1 MNKLS
6 SLYDDKG
13 ILEIQTTKAEE
24 FIKNII
30 DYAIDN
36 RASDIHFEPYDKY
49 ILIRLRIDGELV
61 FFKKINKNAYQNIV
75 NIIKIKAEC
84 DTAIKFAPQDGRFS
98 HGEVDLRVSF
108 IEAIYGEKIC
118 IRILNN
124 KEMFTV
130 DNIGLSDKAKEL
142 FEKIVKYK
150 YQMTIITGPTG
161 SGKNSTM
168 YTMLN
173 NLDKE
178 RLSIVSVEDPVEY
191 RVNDI
196 DQIEIHDYKD
206 ITFANTLRA
215 ILRQDPDVIA
225 IGEIR
230 DEDSAQIAVRASL
243 TGHKIITTLHSM
255 SPVTSIN
262 RLLEMD
268 VEASY
273 LFTSLNAIINQRL
286 VKRLRSSYDK
296 QDLIAQDGNDK
307 YFGRIAVFEILLI
320 NDKIRDLLLKNNTK
334 LTSEIYNEMKKLS
347 DYVSFED
354 SINYL
359 LENNLIDEKTYMDFK
374 EGDINELWNNIWR
387 CSSEKRERKEH
398 LRSLS

>member
-13 ILEIQTTKAEE
+13 ILEIQSSKAEE
-24 FIKNII
+24 FIKNTI
-30 DYAIDN
+30 DYAINN

-75 NIIKIKAEC
+75 NIIKIKSEC

-98 HGEVDLRVSF
+98 HGDVDLRVSF
-108 IEAIYGEKIC
+108 IDAIYGEKIC

-124 KEMFTV
+124 KEMFTI
-130 DNIGLSDKAKEL
+130 DNIGLSEKAKEL
-142 FEKIVKYK
+142 FNKIVKYK

-173 NLDKE
+173 NLDKK

-230 DEDSAQIAVRASL
+230 DEESAQIAVRASL

-286 VKRLRSSYDK
+286 VKRLKSSYEDI
-296 QDLIAQDGNDK
+296 DFEDDDDK

-334 LTSEIYNEMKKLS
+334 LSSEIYNEMKKLS

-359 LENNLIDEKTYMDFK
+359 LEHKFIDEKTYEEFK
-374 EGDINELWNNIWR
+374 EGDINEIWNNFW
-387 CSSEKRERKEH
+387 K
-398 LRSLS
+398 

>member
-1 MNKLS
+1 MNKLI
-6 SLYDDKG
+6 SLYDDKS
-13 ILEIQTTKAEE
+13 IVEIQTPKAEE
-24 FIKNII
+24 FINNII
-30 DYAIDN
+30 DYAIEK

-98 HGEVDLRVSF
+98 HGDVDLRVSF

-124 KEMFTV
+124 KEMFTI

-142 FEKIVKYK
+142 FRKIIKHK

-161 SGKNSTM
+161 SGKNSSM

-230 DEDSAQIAVRASL
+230 DEESAQIAVRASL

-262 RLLEMD
+262 RLLEMK

-286 VKRLRSSYDK
+286 VKRLRSSYD
-296 QDLIAQDGNDK
+296 DLLNDEESYDDSK
-307 YFGRIAVFEILLI
+307 YHGRIAVFEILLI
-320 NDKIRDLLLKNNTK
+320 NDKIRDLLLKNNSK
-334 LTSEIYNEMKKLS
+334 LTSEIYEEMKKLG

-354 SINYL
+354 SIEYL
-359 LENNLIDEKTYMDFK
+359 LENKFIDEETYINFK
-374 EGDINELWNNIWR
+374 EGDINEIWIKIWR
-387 CSSEKRERKEH
+387 WKKWSY
-398 LRSLS
+398 

>member
-1 MNKLS
+1 MNRLS

-13 ILEIQTTKAEE
+13 IVEIQSSKAEE
-24 FIKNII
+24 FIKNTI

-36 RASDIHFEPYDKY
+36 RASDIHFEPYNKY

-61 FFKKINKNAYQNIV
+61 FFKKINKSSYQNIV
-75 NIIKIKAEC
+75 NIIKIKSDC
-84 DTAIKFAPQDGRFS
+84 DTAIKFVPQDGRFS
-98 HGEVDLRVSF
+98 HGDVDLRVSF

-124 KEMFTV
+124 KEMFTI

-142 FEKIVKYK
+142 FKKIVKYK

-230 DEDSAQIAVRASL
+230 DEESAQIAVRASL

-273 LFTSLNAIINQRL
+273 LFTSLNAIVNQRL
-286 VKRLRSSYDK
+286 VKRLKSSYD
-296 QDLIAQDGNDK
+296 DIDFTDDASDSE
-307 YFGRIAVFEILLI
+307 YYGRIAVFEIMLI
-320 NDKIRDLLLKNNTK
+320 NDKIIDLLLKNNTK
-334 LTSEIYNEMKKLS
+334 LTSEIYNEMKKLT

-359 LENNLIDEKTYMDFK
+359 LEHKFIDKKTYDEFK
-374 EGDINELWNNIWR
+374 EGDINEI
-387 CSSEKRERKEH
+387 
-398 LRSLS
+398 

>member
-13 ILEIQTTKAEE
+13 ILEIQSSKAEE
-24 FIKNII
+24 FIKNTI
-30 DYAIDN
+30 DYAINN

-75 NIIKIKAEC
+75 NIIKIKSEC

-98 HGEVDLRVSF
+98 HGDVDLRVSF
-108 IEAIYGEKIC
+108 IDAIYGEKIC

-124 KEMFTV
+124 KEMFTI
-130 DNIGLSDKAKEL
+130 DNIGLSEKAKEL
-142 FEKIVKYK
+142 FNKIVKYK

-173 NLDKE
+173 NLDKK

-230 DEDSAQIAVRASL
+230 DEESAQIAVRASL

-262 RLLEMD
+262 RLLEMN

-286 VKRLRSSYDK
+286 VKRLKSSYEDI
-296 QDLIAQDGNDK
+296 DFEDDGDK
-307 YFGRIAVFEILLI
+307 YFGRIAVFEIMLI

-334 LTSEIYNEMKKLS
+334 LSSEIYNEMKKIS

-359 LENNLIDEKTYMDFK
+359 LEHKFIDEKTYEEFK
-374 EGDINELWNNIWR
+374 EGDINEIWNNFW
-387 CSSEKRERKEH
+387 K
-398 LRSLS
+398 

>member
-13 ILEIQTTKAEE
+13 ILEIQSSKAEE
-24 FIKNII
+24 FIKNTI
-30 DYAIDN
+30 DYAINN

-75 NIIKIKAEC
+75 NIIKIKSEC

-98 HGEVDLRVSF
+98 HGDVDLRVSF
-108 IEAIYGEKIC
+108 IDAIYGEKIC

-124 KEMFTV
+124 KEMFTI
-130 DNIGLSDKAKEL
+130 DNIGLSEIAKEL
-142 FEKIVKYK
+142 FNKIVKYK

-173 NLDKE
+173 NLDKK

-230 DEDSAQIAVRASL
+230 DEESAQIAVRASL

-286 VKRLRSSYDK
+286 VKRLKSSYEDI
-296 QDLIAQDGNDK
+296 DFEDDGDK

-334 LTSEIYNEMKKLS
+334 LSSEIYNEMKKLS

-359 LENNLIDEKTYMDFK
+359 LEHKFIDEKTYEEFK
-374 EGDINELWNNIWR
+374 EGDINEIWNNFW
-387 CSSEKRERKEH
+387 K
-398 LRSLS
+398 

>member
-13 ILEIQTTKAEE
+13 ILEIQSSKAEE
-24 FIKNII
+24 FIKNTI
-30 DYAIDN
+30 DYAINN

-75 NIIKIKAEC
+75 NIIKIKSEC

-98 HGEVDLRVSF
+98 HGDVDLRVSF
-108 IEAIYGEKIC
+108 IDAIYGEKIC

-124 KEMFTV
+124 KEMFTI
-130 DNIGLSDKAKEL
+130 DNIGLSEKAKEL
-142 FEKIVKYK
+142 FNKIVKYK

-173 NLDKE
+173 NLDKK

-230 DEDSAQIAVRASL
+230 DEESAQIAVRASL

-286 VKRLRSSYDK
+286 VKRLKSSYEDINFE
-296 QDLIAQDGNDK
+296 DDGDK

-334 LTSEIYNEMKKLS
+334 LSSKIYNEMKKFS

-359 LENNLIDEKTYMDFK
+359 LEHKFIDEKTYEEFK
-374 EGDINELWNNIWR
+374 EGDINEIWNNFW
-387 CSSEKRERKEH
+387 K
-398 LRSLS
+398 

>member
-13 ILEIQTTKAEE
+13 ILEIQSSKAEE
-24 FIKNII
+24 FIKNTI
-30 DYAIDN
+30 DYAINN

-75 NIIKIKAEC
+75 NIIKIKSEC

-98 HGEVDLRVSF
+98 HGDVDLRVSF
-108 IEAIYGEKIC
+108 IDAIYGEKIC

-124 KEMFTV
+124 KEMFTI
-130 DNIGLSDKAKEL
+130 DNIGLSEKAKEL
-142 FEKIVKYK
+142 FNKIVKYK

-173 NLDKE
+173 NLDKK

-230 DEDSAQIAVRASL
+230 DEESAQIAVRASL

-286 VKRLRSSYDK
+286 VKRLKSSYEDI
-296 QDLIAQDGNDK
+296 DFDDDNDK
-307 YFGRIAVFEILLI
+307 YFGRIAVFEIMLI

-334 LTSEIYNEMKKLS
+334 LSSEIYNEMKKLS

-359 LENNLIDEKTYMDFK
+359 LEHKFIDEKTYEEFK
-374 EGDINELWNNIWR
+374 EGDINEIWDNLW
-387 CSSEKRERKEH
+387 K
-398 LRSLS
+398 

>member
-13 ILEIQTTKAEE
+13 ILEIQSSKAEE
-24 FIKNII
+24 FIKNTI
-30 DYAIDN
+30 DYAINN

-75 NIIKIKAEC
+75 NIIKIKSEC

-98 HGEVDLRVSF
+98 HGDVDLRVSF
-108 IEAIYGEKIC
+108 IDAIYGEKIC

-124 KEMFTV
+124 KEMFTI
-130 DNIGLSDKAKEL
+130 DNIGLSEKAKEL
-142 FEKIVKYK
+142 FNKIVKYK

-173 NLDKE
+173 NLDKKH
-178 RLSIVSVEDPVEY
+178 LSIVSVEDPVEY

-230 DEDSAQIAVRASL
+230 DEESAQIAVRASL

-286 VKRLRSSYDK
+286 VKRLKSSYEDI
-296 QDLIAQDGNDK
+296 DFEDDGDK
-307 YFGRIAVFEILLI
+307 YFGRIAVFEIMLI
-320 NDKIRDLLLKNNTK
+320 NDKIRDILLKNNTK
-334 LTSEIYNEMKKLS
+334 LSSEIYNEMKKLS

-359 LENNLIDEKTYMDFK
+359 LEHKFIDEKTYEEFK
-374 EGDINELWNNIWR
+374 EGDINEIWNNFW
-387 CSSEKRERKEH
+387 K
-398 LRSLS
+398 

>member
-13 ILEIQTTKAEE
+13 ILEIQSSKAEE
-24 FIKNII
+24 FITNTI
-30 DYAIDN
+30 DYAINN

-75 NIIKIKAEC
+75 NIIKIKSEC

-98 HGEVDLRVSF
+98 HGDVDLRVSF
-108 IEAIYGEKIC
+108 IDAIYGEKIC

-124 KEMFTV
+124 KEMFTI
-130 DNIGLSDKAKEL
+130 DNIGLSEKAKEL
-142 FEKIVKYK
+142 FNKIVKYK

-173 NLDKE
+173 NLDKK

-230 DEDSAQIAVRASL
+230 DEESAQIAVRASL

-262 RLLEMD
+262 RLLEMN

-286 VKRLRSSYDK
+286 VKRLKSSYEDI
-296 QDLIAQDGNDK
+296 DFEDDGDK
-307 YFGRIAVFEILLI
+307 YFGRIAVFEIMLI

-334 LTSEIYNEMKKLS
+334 LSSEIYNEMKKLS

-359 LENNLIDEKTYMDFK
+359 LEHKFIDEKTYEEFK
-374 EGDINELWNNIWR
+374 EGDINEIWNNFW
-387 CSSEKRERKEH
+387 K
-398 LRSLS
+398 

>member
-13 ILEIQTTKAEE
+13 ILEIQSSKAEE
-24 FIKNII
+24 FIKNTI
-30 DYAIDN
+30 DYAINN

-75 NIIKIKAEC
+75 NIIKIKSEC

-98 HGEVDLRVSF
+98 RGDVDLRVSF
-108 IEAIYGEKIC
+108 IDAIYGEKIC

-124 KEMFTV
+124 KEMFTI
-130 DNIGLSDKAKEL
+130 DNIGLSEKAKEL
-142 FEKIVKYK
+142 FNKIVKYK

-173 NLDKE
+173 NLDKK

-206 ITFANTLRA
+206 ITFAITLRA

-230 DEDSAQIAVRASL
+230 DEESAQIAVRASL

-286 VKRLRSSYDK
+286 VKRLKSSYEDI
-296 QDLIAQDGNDK
+296 DFEDDGDK
-307 YFGRIAVFEILLI
+307 YYGRIAVFEIMLI

-334 LTSEIYNEMKKLS
+334 LSSEIYNEMKKLS

-359 LENNLIDEKTYMDFK
+359 LEHKFIDEKTFEEFK
-374 EGDINELWNNIWR
+374 EGDINEIWNNFW
-387 CSSEKRERKEH
+387 K
-398 LRSLS
+398 

>member
-13 ILEIQTTKAEE
+13 ILEIQSSKAEE
-24 FIKNII
+24 FIKNTI
-30 DYAIDN
+30 DYAINN

-75 NIIKIKAEC
+75 NIIKIKSEC

-98 HGEVDLRVSF
+98 HGDVDLRVSF
-108 IEAIYGEKIC
+108 IDAIYGEKIC

-124 KEMFTV
+124 KEMFTI
-130 DNIGLSDKAKEL
+130 DNIGLSEKAEEL
-142 FEKIVKYK
+142 FNKIVKYK

-173 NLDKE
+173 NLDKK

-206 ITFANTLRA
+206 ITFAITLRA

-230 DEDSAQIAVRASL
+230 DEESAQIAVRASL

-286 VKRLRSSYDK
+286 VKRLKSSYEDI
-296 QDLIAQDGNDK
+296 DFEDDGDK
-307 YFGRIAVFEILLI
+307 YYGRIAVFEIMLI

-334 LTSEIYNEMKKLS
+334 LSSEIYNEMKKLS

-359 LENNLIDEKTYMDFK
+359 LEHKFIDEKTYEEFK
-374 EGDINELWNNIWR
+374 EGDINEIWNNFW
-387 CSSEKRERKEH
+387 K
-398 LRSLS
+398 

>member
-13 ILEIQTTKAEE
+13 ILEIQSSKAEE
-24 FIKNII
+24 FIKNTI
-30 DYAIDN
+30 DYAINN

-61 FFKKINKNAYQNIV
+61 FFKKINRSAYQNIV
-75 NIIKIKAEC
+75 NIIKIKSEC

-98 HGEVDLRVSF
+98 HGDVDLRVSF
-108 IEAIYGEKIC
+108 IDAIYGEKIC

-124 KEMFTV
+124 KEMFTI
-130 DNIGLSDKAKEL
+130 DNIGLSEKAKEL
-142 FEKIVKYK
+142 FNKIVKYK

-173 NLDKE
+173 NLDKK

-230 DEDSAQIAVRASL
+230 DEESAQIAVRASL

-286 VKRLRSSYDK
+286 VKRLKSSYEDI
-296 QDLIAQDGNDK
+296 DFEDDGDK
-307 YFGRIAVFEILLI
+307 YFGRIAVFEIMLI

-334 LTSEIYNEMKKLS
+334 LSSEIYNEMKKLS

-359 LENNLIDEKTYMDFK
+359 LEHKFIDQKTYEEFK
-374 EGDINELWNNIWR
+374 EGDINEIWNNFW
-387 CSSEKRERKEH
+387 K
-398 LRSLS
+398 

>member
-13 ILEIQTTKAEE
+13 ILEIQSSKAEE
-24 FIKNII
+24 FIKNTI
-30 DYAIDN
+30 DYAINN

-75 NIIKIKAEC
+75 NIIKIKSEC

-98 HGEVDLRVSF
+98 HGDVDLRVSF
-108 IEAIYGEKIC
+108 IDAIYGEKIC

-124 KEMFTV
+124 KEMFTI

-142 FEKIVKYK
+142 FNKIVKYK

-173 NLDKE
+173 NLDKKS
-178 RLSIVSVEDPVEY
+178 LSIVSVEDPVEY

-230 DEDSAQIAVRASL
+230 DEESAQIAVRASL

-286 VKRLRSSYDK
+286 VKRLKSSYEDI
-296 QDLIAQDGNDK
+296 DFEDDGDK
-307 YFGRIAVFEILLI
+307 YFGRIAVFEIMLI

-334 LTSEIYNEMKKLS
+334 LSSEIYNEMKKLS

-359 LENNLIDEKTYMDFK
+359 LEHKFIDEKTYEEFK
-374 EGDINELWNNIWR
+374 EGDINEIWNNFW
-387 CSSEKRERKEH
+387 K
-398 LRSLS
+398 

>member
-13 ILEIQTTKAEE
+13 ILEIQSSKAEE
-24 FIKNII
+24 FIKNTI
-30 DYAIDN
+30 DYAINN

-75 NIIKIKAEC
+75 NIIKIKSEC

-98 HGEVDLRVSF
+98 HGDVDLRVSF
-108 IEAIYGEKIC
+108 IDAIYGEKIC

-124 KEMFTV
+124 KEMFTI
-130 DNIGLSDKAKEL
+130 DNIGLSEKEKEL
-142 FEKIVKYK
+142 FNKIVKYK

-173 NLDKE
+173 NLDKK

-230 DEDSAQIAVRASL
+230 DEESAQIAVRASL

-262 RLLEMD
+262 RLLEMN

-286 VKRLRSSYDK
+286 VKRLKSSYEDI
-296 QDLIAQDGNDK
+296 DFEDDGDK
-307 YFGRIAVFEILLI
+307 YFGRIAVFEIMLI

-334 LTSEIYNEMKKLS
+334 LSSEIYNEMKKLS

-359 LENNLIDEKTYMDFK
+359 LEHKFIDEKTYEEFK
-374 EGDINELWNNIWR
+374 EGDINEIWNNFW
-387 CSSEKRERKEH
+387 K
-398 LRSLS
+398 

>member
-1 MNKLS
+1 MTRKSNIIIWLEGRQMNKLS

-13 ILEIQTTKAEE
+13 ILEIQSSKAEE
-24 FIKNII
+24 FIKNTI
-30 DYAIDN
+30 DYAINN

-75 NIIKIKAEC
+75 NIIKIKSEC

-98 HGEVDLRVSF
+98 HGDVDLRVSF
-108 IEAIYGEKIC
+108 IDAIYGEKIC

-124 KEMFTV
+124 KEMFTI
-130 DNIGLSDKAKEL
+130 DNIGLSEKAKEL
-142 FEKIVKYK
+142 FNKIVKYK

-173 NLDKE
+173 NLDKK

-230 DEDSAQIAVRASL
+230 DEESAQIAVRASL

-262 RLLEMD
+262 RLLEMN

-286 VKRLRSSYDK
+286 VKRLKSSYEDI
-296 QDLIAQDGNDK
+296 DFDDDNDK
-307 YFGRIAVFEILLI
+307 YFGRIAVFEIMLI

-334 LTSEIYNEMKKLS
+334 LSSEIYNEMKKLS

-359 LENNLIDEKTYMDFK
+359 LEHKFIDEKTYEEFK
-374 EGDINELWNNIWR
+374 EGDINEIWNNFW
-387 CSSEKRERKEH
+387 K
-398 LRSLS
+398 

>member
-13 ILEIQTTKAEE
+13 ILEIQSSKAEE
-24 FIKNII
+24 FIKNTI
-30 DYAIDN
+30 DYAINN

-75 NIIKIKAEC
+75 NIIKIKSEC

-98 HGEVDLRVSF
+98 HGDVDLRVSF
-108 IEAIYGEKIC
+108 IDAIYGEKIC

-124 KEMFTV
+124 KEMFTI
-130 DNIGLSDKAKEL
+130 DNIGLSEKAKEL
-142 FEKIVKYK
+142 FNKIVKYK

-173 NLDKE
+173 NLDKKH
-178 RLSIVSVEDPVEY
+178 LSIVSVEDPVEY

-230 DEDSAQIAVRASL
+230 DEESAQIAVRASL

-286 VKRLRSSYDK
+286 VKRLKSSYEDI
-296 QDLIAQDGNDK
+296 DFEDDGDK
-307 YFGRIAVFEILLI
+307 YFGRIAVFEIMLI

-334 LTSEIYNEMKKLS
+334 LSSEIYNEMKKLS

-359 LENNLIDEKTYMDFK
+359 LEHKFIDEKTYEEFK
-374 EGDINELWNNIWR
+374 EGDINEIWNNFW
-387 CSSEKRERKEH
+387 K
-398 LRSLS
+398 

>member
-1 MNKLS
+1 MNKLI
-6 SLYDDKG
+6 SLYDDKS
-13 ILEIQTTKAEE
+13 IVEIQTPKAEE
-24 FIKNII
+24 FINNII
-30 DYAIDN
+30 DYAIEK
-36 RASDIHFEPYDKY
+36 RASDIHFEPYEKY

-98 HGEVDLRVSF
+98 HGDVDLRVSF

-124 KEMFTV
+124 KEMFTI

-142 FEKIVKYK
+142 FRKIIKFK

-161 SGKNSTM
+161 SGKNSSL

-230 DEDSAQIAVRASL
+230 DEESAQIAVRASL

-262 RLLEMD
+262 RLLEMK

-286 VKRLRSSYDK
+286 VKRLRSSYD
-296 QDLIAQDGNDK
+296 DLFNDEENYDDSK
-307 YFGRIAVFEILLI
+307 YHGRIAVFEILLI
-320 NDKIRDLLLKNNTK
+320 NDKIRDLLLKNNSK
-334 LTSEIYNEMKKLS
+334 LTSEIYEEMKKLG

-354 SINYL
+354 SIDYL
-359 LENNLIDEKTYMDFK
+359 LENKFIDEETYINFK
-374 EGDINELWNNIWR
+374 EGDINEIWNKIWR
-387 CSSEKRERKEH
+387 WKKWSY
-398 LRSLS
+398 

>member
-1 MNKLS
+1 MNRLS

-13 ILEIQTTKAEE
+13 IVEIQSSKAEE
-24 FIKNII
+24 FIKNTI

-36 RASDIHFEPYDKY
+36 RASDIHFEPYNKY

-61 FFKKINKNAYQNIV
+61 FFKKINKSSYQNIV
-75 NIIKIKAEC
+75 NIIKIKSDC

-98 HGEVDLRVSF
+98 HGDVDLRVSF

-124 KEMFTV
+124 KEMFTI
-130 DNIGLSDKAKEL
+130 DNIGLSEKAKEL
-142 FEKIVKYK
+142 FKKIVKYK

-230 DEDSAQIAVRASL
+230 DEESAQIAVRASL

-286 VKRLRSSYDK
+286 VKRLKSSYEDI
-296 QDLIAQDGNDK
+296 DFEDDGDK

-334 LTSEIYNEMKKLS
+334 LSSEIYTEMKKLS

-359 LENNLIDEKTYMDFK
+359 LEHKFIDQKTYEEFK
-374 EGDINELWNNIWR
+374 EGDINEIWNNFW
-387 CSSEKRERKEH
+387 K
-398 LRSLS
+398 

>member
-1 MNKLS
+1 MNRLS

-13 ILEIQTTKAEE
+13 IVEIQSSKAEE
-24 FIKNII
+24 FIKNTI

-36 RASDIHFEPYDKY
+36 RASDIHFEPYSKY

-61 FFKKINKNAYQNIV
+61 FFKKINKSSYQNIV
-75 NIIKIKAEC
+75 NIIKIKSDC
-84 DTAIKFAPQDGRFS
+84 DTAIKFSPQDGRFS
-98 HGEVDLRVSF
+98 HGDVDLRVSF

-124 KEMFTV
+124 KEMFTI

-142 FEKIVKYK
+142 FKKIVKYK
-150 YQMTIITGPTG
+150 YQMTIITGLTG

-230 DEDSAQIAVRASL
+230 DEESAQIAVRASL

-273 LFTSLNAIINQRL
+273 LFTSLNAIVNQRL
-286 VKRLRSSYDK
+286 VKRLKSSYD
-296 QDLIAQDGNDK
+296 DIDFTDDTSDSV
-307 YFGRIAVFEILLI
+307 YYGRIAVFEIMLI

-334 LTSEIYNEMKKLS
+334 LTSEIYNEMKKFT

-359 LENNLIDEKTYMDFK
+359 LEHKFIDDKTYDEFK
-374 EGDINELWNNIWR
+374 EGDINEI
-387 CSSEKRERKEH
+387 
-398 LRSLS
+398 

>member
-13 ILEIQTTKAEE
+13 ILKIQSSKAEE
-24 FIKNII
+24 FITNTI
-30 DYAIDN
+30 DYAINN

-75 NIIKIKAEC
+75 NIIKIKSEC
-84 DTAIKFAPQDGRFS
+84 DTSIKFAPQDGRFS
-98 HGEVDLRVSF
+98 HGDVDLRVSF
-108 IEAIYGEKIC
+108 IDAIYGEKIC

-124 KEMFTV
+124 KEMFTI
-130 DNIGLSDKAKEL
+130 DNIGLSEKATEL
-142 FEKIVKYK
+142 FNKIVKYK

-173 NLDKE
+173 NLDKK

-230 DEDSAQIAVRASL
+230 DEESAQIAVRASL

-286 VKRLRSSYDK
+286 VKRLKSSYEDI
-296 QDLIAQDGNDK
+296 DFEDDGDK

-334 LTSEIYNEMKKLS
+334 LSSEIYNEKKKLS
-347 DYVSFED
+347 DYDSFED

-359 LENNLIDEKTYMDFK
+359 LEHKFIDQKTYEEFK
-374 EGDINELWNNIWR
+374 EGDINEIWNNFW
-387 CSSEKRERKEH
+387 K
-398 LRSLS
+398 

>member
-1 MNKLS
+1 
-6 SLYDDKG
+6 
-13 ILEIQTTKAEE
+13 
-24 FIKNII
+24 
-30 DYAIDN
+30 
-36 RASDIHFEPYDKY
+36 
-49 ILIRLRIDGELV
+49 
-61 FFKKINKNAYQNIV
+61 
-75 NIIKIKAEC
+75 
-84 DTAIKFAPQDGRFS
+84 
-98 HGEVDLRVSF
+98 
-108 IEAIYGEKIC
+108 
-118 IRILNN
+118 
-124 KEMFTV
+124 MFTI

-142 FEKIVKYK
+142 FKKIVKYK

-230 DEDSAQIAVRASL
+230 DEESAQIAVRASL

-273 LFTSLNAIINQRL
+273 LFTSLNAIVNQRL
-286 VKRLRSSYDK
+286 VKCLKASYD
-296 QDLIAQDGNDK
+296 DIDFTDDTNESE
-307 YFGRIAVFEILLI
+307 YYGRIAVFEIMLI

-334 LTSEIYNEMKKLS
+334 LTSEIYNEMKKLT

-359 LENNLIDEKTYMDFK
+359 LEHKFIDKKTYDEFK
-374 EGDINELWNNIWR
+374 EGDINEI
-387 CSSEKRERKEH
+387 
-398 LRSLS
+398 

>member
-13 ILEIQTTKAEE
+13 ILEIQSSKAEE
-24 FIKNII
+24 FIKNTI
-30 DYAIDN
+30 DYAINN

-61 FFKKINKNAYQNIV
+61 FLKKINKNAYQNIV
-75 NIIKIKAEC
+75 NIIKIKSEC

-98 HGEVDLRVSF
+98 HGDVDLRVSF
-108 IEAIYGEKIC
+108 IDAIYGEKIC

-124 KEMFTV
+124 KEMFTI
-130 DNIGLSDKAKEL
+130 DNIGLSEKAKEL
-142 FEKIVKYK
+142 FNKIVKYK

-173 NLDKE
+173 NLDKK

-230 DEDSAQIAVRASL
+230 DEESAQIAVRASL

-286 VKRLRSSYDK
+286 VKRLKSSYEDI
-296 QDLIAQDGNDK
+296 DFEDDGDK
-307 YFGRIAVFEILLI
+307 YFGRIAVFEIMLI

-334 LTSEIYNEMKKLS
+334 LSSEIYNEMKKLS

-359 LENNLIDEKTYMDFK
+359 LEHKFIDEKTYEEFK
-374 EGDINELWNNIWR
+374 EGDINEIWNNFW
-387 CSSEKRERKEH
+387 K
-398 LRSLS
+398 

>member
-13 ILEIQTTKAEE
+13 ILEIQSSKAEE
-24 FIKNII
+24 FIKNTI
-30 DYAIDN
+30 DYAINN

-75 NIIKIKAEC
+75 NIIKIKSEC

-98 HGEVDLRVSF
+98 HGDVDLRVSF
-108 IEAIYGEKIC
+108 IDAIYGEKIC

-124 KEMFTV
+124 KEMFTI
-130 DNIGLSDKAKEL
+130 DNIGLSEKAKEL
-142 FEKIVKYK
+142 FNKIVKYK

-173 NLDKE
+173 NLDKK

-215 ILRQDPDVIA
+215 ILRQDPEVIA

-230 DEDSAQIAVRASL
+230 DEESAQIAVRASL

-286 VKRLRSSYDK
+286 VKRLKSSYEDI
-296 QDLIAQDGNDK
+296 DFEDDGDK

-334 LTSEIYNEMKKLS
+334 LSSEIYNEMKKLS

-359 LENNLIDEKTYMDFK
+359 LEHKFIDEKTYEEFK
-374 EGDINELWNNIWR
+374 EGDINEI
-387 CSSEKRERKEH
+387 
-398 LRSLS
+398 

>member
-13 ILEIQTTKAEE
+13 ILEIQSSKAEE
-24 FIKNII
+24 FIKNTI
-30 DYAIDN
+30 DYAINN

-75 NIIKIKAEC
+75 NIIKIKSEC

-98 HGEVDLRVSF
+98 HGDVDLRVSF
-108 IEAIYGEKIC
+108 IDAIYGEKIC

-124 KEMFTV
+124 KEMFTI
-130 DNIGLSDKAKEL
+130 DNIGLSEKAKEL
-142 FEKIVKYK
+142 FNKIVKYK

-173 NLDKE
+173 NLDKK

-230 DEDSAQIAVRASL
+230 DEESAQIAVRASL

-262 RLLEMD
+262 RLLEMN

-286 VKRLRSSYDK
+286 VKRLKSSYEDI
-296 QDLIAQDGNDK
+296 DFEDDGDK

-334 LTSEIYNEMKKLS
+334 LSSEIYNEMKKLS

-359 LENNLIDEKTYMDFK
+359 LEHKFIDEKTYEEFK
-374 EGDINELWNNIWR
+374 EGDINEIWNNFW
-387 CSSEKRERKEH
+387 K
-398 LRSLS
+398 

>member
-13 ILEIQTTKAEE
+13 ILEIQSSKAEE
-24 FIKNII
+24 FITNTI
-30 DYAIDN
+30 DYAIN
-36 RASDIHFEPYDKY
+36 NGASDIHFEPYDKY

-75 NIIKIKAEC
+75 NIIKIKSEC

-98 HGEVDLRVSF
+98 HGDVDLRVSF
-108 IEAIYGEKIC
+108 IDAIYGEKIC

-124 KEMFTV
+124 KEMFTI
-130 DNIGLSDKAKEL
+130 DNIGLSEKAKEL
-142 FEKIVKYK
+142 FNKIVKYK

-173 NLDKE
+173 NLDKK

-230 DEDSAQIAVRASL
+230 DEESAQIAVRASL

-286 VKRLRSSYDK
+286 VKRLKSSYEDI
-296 QDLIAQDGNDK
+296 DFEDDGDK
-307 YFGRIAVFEILLI
+307 YFGRIAVFEIMLI

-334 LTSEIYNEMKKLS
+334 LSSEIYNEMKKFS

-359 LENNLIDEKTYMDFK
+359 LEHKFIDEKTYEDFK
-374 EGDINELWNNIWR
+374 EGDINEIWNNFW
-387 CSSEKRERKEH
+387 K
-398 LRSLS
+398 

>member
-13 ILEIQTTKAEE
+13 ILEIQSSKAEE
-24 FIKNII
+24 FIKNTI
-30 DYAIDN
+30 DYAINN

-75 NIIKIKAEC
+75 NIIKIKSEC

-98 HGEVDLRVSF
+98 HGDVDLRVSF
-108 IEAIYGEKIC
+108 IDAIYGEKIC

-124 KEMFTV
+124 KEMFTI
-130 DNIGLSDKAKEL
+130 DNIGLSEKAKEL
-142 FEKIVKYK
+142 FNKIVKYK

-173 NLDKE
+173 NLDKK

-230 DEDSAQIAVRASL
+230 DEESAQIAVRASL

-262 RLLEMD
+262 RLLEMN

-286 VKRLRSSYDK
+286 VKRLKSSYEDI
-296 QDLIAQDGNDK
+296 DFEDDGDK

-334 LTSEIYNEMKKLS
+334 LSSEIYNEMKKLS

-359 LENNLIDEKTYMDFK
+359 LEHKFIDQKTYEEFK
-374 EGDINELWNNIWR
+374 EGDINEIWNNFW
-387 CSSEKRERKEH
+387 K
-398 LRSLS
+398 

>member
-13 ILEIQTTKAEE
+13 ILEIQSSKAEE
-24 FIKNII
+24 FIKNTI
-30 DYAIDN
+30 DYAINN

-75 NIIKIKAEC
+75 NIIKIKSEC

-98 HGEVDLRVSF
+98 HGDVDLRVSF
-108 IEAIYGEKIC
+108 IDAIYGEKIC

-124 KEMFTV
+124 KEMFTI
-130 DNIGLSDKAKEL
+130 DNIGLSEKAKEL
-142 FEKIVKYK
+142 FNKIVKYK

-173 NLDKE
+173 NIDKK

-230 DEDSAQIAVRASL
+230 DEESAQIAVRASL

-286 VKRLRSSYDK
+286 VKRLKSSYEDI
-296 QDLIAQDGNDK
+296 DFEDDGDK
-307 YFGRIAVFEILLI
+307 YYGRIAVFEIMLI
-320 NDKIRDLLLKNNTK
+320 NDKIRDLLLQNNTK
-334 LTSEIYNEMKKLS
+334 LSSEIYNEMKKLS

-359 LENNLIDEKTYMDFK
+359 LEHKFIDEKTYEEFK
-374 EGDINELWNNIWR
+374 EGDINEIWNNFW
-387 CSSEKRERKEH
+387 K
-398 LRSLS
+398 

>member
-13 ILEIQTTKAEE
+13 ILEIQSSKAEE
-24 FIKNII
+24 FIKNTI
-30 DYAIDN
+30 DYAINN

-49 ILIRLRIDGELV
+49 ILIRLRIDGELA

-75 NIIKIKAEC
+75 NIIKIKSEC

-98 HGEVDLRVSF
+98 HGDVDLRVSF
-108 IEAIYGEKIC
+108 IDAIYGEKIC

-124 KEMFTV
+124 KEMFTI
-130 DNIGLSDKAKEL
+130 DNIGLSEKAKDL
-142 FEKIVKYK
+142 FNKIVKYK

-173 NLDKE
+173 NLDKK

-230 DEDSAQIAVRASL
+230 DEESAQIAVRASL

-286 VKRLRSSYDK
+286 VKRLKSSYEDI
-296 QDLIAQDGNDK
+296 DFEDDGDK

-334 LTSEIYNEMKKLS
+334 LSSEIYNEMKKLS

-359 LENNLIDEKTYMDFK
+359 LEHKFIDEKTYEEFK
-374 EGDINELWNNIWR
+374 EGDINEIWNNFW
-387 CSSEKRERKEH
+387 K
-398 LRSLS
+398 

>member
-13 ILEIQTTKAEE
+13 ILEIQSSKAEE
-24 FIKNII
+24 FITNTI
-30 DYAIDN
+30 DYAINN

-75 NIIKIKAEC
+75 NIIKIKSEC

-98 HGEVDLRVSF
+98 HGDVDLRVSF
-108 IEAIYGEKIC
+108 IDAIYGEKIC

-124 KEMFTV
+124 KEMFTI
-130 DNIGLSDKAKEL
+130 DNIGLSEKAKEL
-142 FEKIVKYK
+142 FNKIVKYK

-173 NLDKE
+173 NLDKK

-230 DEDSAQIAVRASL
+230 DEESAQIAVRASL

-286 VKRLRSSYDK
+286 VKRLKSSYEDINFE
-296 QDLIAQDGNDK
+296 DDGDK

-334 LTSEIYNEMKKLS
+334 LSSEIYNEMKKLS

-359 LENNLIDEKTYMDFK
+359 LEHKFIDQKTYEEFK
-374 EGDINELWNNIWR
+374 EGDINEIWNNFW
-387 CSSEKRERKEH
+387 K
-398 LRSLS
+398 

>member
-13 ILEIQTTKAEE
+13 ILEIQSSKAEE
-24 FIKNII
+24 FIKNTI
-30 DYAIDN
+30 DYAINN

-75 NIIKIKAEC
+75 NIIKIKSEC

-98 HGEVDLRVSF
+98 HGDVDLRVSF
-108 IEAIYGEKIC
+108 IDAIYGEKIC

-124 KEMFTV
+124 KEMFTI
-130 DNIGLSDKAKEL
+130 DNIGLSEKAKEL
-142 FEKIVKYK
+142 FNKIVKYK

-173 NLDKE
+173 NLDKK

-230 DEDSAQIAVRASL
+230 DEESAQIAVRASL

-286 VKRLRSSYDK
+286 VKRLKSSYEDI
-296 QDLIAQDGNDK
+296 DFEDDGDK
-307 YFGRIAVFEILLI
+307 YYGRIAVFEIMLI

-334 LTSEIYNEMKKLS
+334 LSSEIYNEMKKLS

-359 LENNLIDEKTYMDFK
+359 LEHKFIDEKTYEEFK
-374 EGDINELWNNIWR
+374 EGDINEIWNNFW
-387 CSSEKRERKEH
+387 K
-398 LRSLS
+398 

>member
-1 MNKLS
+1 MNRLS

-13 ILEIQTTKAEE
+13 ILEIQSSKAEE
-24 FIKNII
+24 FIKNTI

-36 RASDIHFEPYDKY
+36 RASDIHFEPYSKY

-61 FFKKINKNAYQNIV
+61 FFKKINKSSYQNII
-75 NIIKIKAEC
+75 NIIKIKSDC

-98 HGEVDLRVSF
+98 HGDVDLRVSF

-124 KEMFTV
+124 KEMFTI

-142 FEKIVKYK
+142 FKKIVKYK

-230 DEDSAQIAVRASL
+230 DEESAQIAVRASL

-273 LFTSLNAIINQRL
+273 LFTSLNAIVNQRL
-286 VKRLRSSYDK
+286 VKRLKSSYD
-296 QDLIAQDGNDK
+296 DIDFTDDTSDSV
-307 YFGRIAVFEILLI
+307 YYGRIAVFEIMLI
-320 NDKIRDLLLKNNTK
+320 NDKIRDLLLKNNAK
-334 LTSEIYNEMKKLS
+334 LTSEIYNEMKKFT

-359 LENNLIDEKTYMDFK
+359 LENKFIDKKTYDEFK
-374 EGDINELWNNIWR
+374 EGDINEI
-387 CSSEKRERKEH
+387 
-398 LRSLS
+398 

>member
-1 MNKLS
+1 MTRKSNIIIWLEGRQMNKLS

-13 ILEIQTTKAEE
+13 ILEIQSSKAEE
-24 FIKNII
+24 FIKNTI
-30 DYAIDN
+30 DYAINN

-75 NIIKIKAEC
+75 NIIKIKSEC

-98 HGEVDLRVSF
+98 HGDVDLRVSF
-108 IEAIYGEKIC
+108 IDAIYGEKIC

-124 KEMFTV
+124 KEMFTI
-130 DNIGLSDKAKEL
+130 DNIGLSEKAKEL
-142 FEKIVKYK
+142 FNKIVKYK

-173 NLDKE
+173 NLDKK

-230 DEDSAQIAVRASL
+230 DEESAQIAVRASL

-286 VKRLRSSYDK
+286 VKRLKSSYEDI
-296 QDLIAQDGNDK
+296 DFEDDGDK

-334 LTSEIYNEMKKLS
+334 LSSEIYNEMKKLS

-359 LENNLIDEKTYMDFK
+359 LEHKFIDEKTYEEFK
-374 EGDINELWNNIWR
+374 EGDINEIWNNFW
-387 CSSEKRERKEH
+387 K
-398 LRSLS
+398 

>member
-13 ILEIQTTKAEE
+13 ILEIQSSKAEE
-24 FIKNII
+24 FIKNTI
-30 DYAIDN
+30 DYAINN

-75 NIIKIKAEC
+75 NIIKIKSEC

-98 HGEVDLRVSF
+98 HGDVDLRVSF
-108 IEAIYGEKIC
+108 IDAIYGEKIC

-124 KEMFTV
+124 KEMFTI
-130 DNIGLSDKAKEL
+130 DNIGLSEKAKEL
-142 FEKIVKYK
+142 FNKIVKYK

-173 NLDKE
+173 NLDKK

-230 DEDSAQIAVRASL
+230 DEESAQIAVRASL

-255 SPVTSIN
+255 SPITSIN
-262 RLLEMD
+262 RLLEMN

-286 VKRLRSSYDK
+286 VKRLKSSYEDI
-296 QDLIAQDGNDK
+296 DFEDDGDK
-307 YFGRIAVFEILLI
+307 YFGRIAVFEIMLI

-334 LTSEIYNEMKKLS
+334 LSSEIYNEMKKLS

-359 LENNLIDEKTYMDFK
+359 LEHKFIDEKTYEEFK
-374 EGDINELWNNIWR
+374 EGDINEIWNNFW
-387 CSSEKRERKEH
+387 K
-398 LRSLS
+398 

>member
-13 ILEIQTTKAEE
+13 ILEIQSSKAEE
-24 FIKNII
+24 FIKNTI
-30 DYAIDN
+30 DYAINN

-75 NIIKIKAEC
+75 NIIKIKSEC

-98 HGEVDLRVSF
+98 HGDVDLRVSF
-108 IEAIYGEKIC
+108 IDAIYGEKIC

-124 KEMFTV
+124 KEMFTI
-130 DNIGLSDKAKEL
+130 DNIGLSEKAKEL
-142 FEKIVKYK
+142 FNKIVRYK

-173 NLDKE
+173 NLDKK

-230 DEDSAQIAVRASL
+230 DEESAQIAVRASL

-286 VKRLRSSYDK
+286 VKRLKSSYEDI
-296 QDLIAQDGNDK
+296 DFEDDGDK
-307 YFGRIAVFEILLI
+307 YYGRIAVFEIMLI
-320 NDKIRDLLLKNNTK
+320 NDKIRDLLLKNNAK
-334 LTSEIYNEMKKLS
+334 LSSEIYNEMKKLS

-359 LENNLIDEKTYMDFK
+359 LEHKFIDEKTYEEFK
-374 EGDINELWNNIWR
+374 EGDINEIWNNFW
-387 CSSEKRERKEH
+387 K
-398 LRSLS
+398 

>member
-1 MNKLS
+1 MNRLS

-13 ILEIQTTKAEE
+13 ILEIQSSKAEE
-24 FIKNII
+24 FIKNTI

-36 RASDIHFEPYDKY
+36 RASDIHFEPYSKY

-61 FFKKINKNAYQNIV
+61 FFKKINKSSYQNIV
-75 NIIKIKAEC
+75 NIIKIKSDC

-98 HGEVDLRVSF
+98 HGDVDLRVSF

-124 KEMFTV
+124 KEMFTI

-142 FEKIVKYK
+142 FKKIVKYK

-230 DEDSAQIAVRASL
+230 DEESAQIAVRASL

-273 LFTSLNAIINQRL
+273 LFTSLNAIVNQRL
-286 VKRLRSSYDK
+286 VKRLKTSYD
-296 QDLIAQDGNDK
+296 DIDFTDDASDSE
-307 YFGRIAVFEILLI
+307 YYGRIAVFEIMLI

-359 LENNLIDEKTYMDFK
+359 HEHKFIDKKTYDEFK
-374 EGDINELWNNIWR
+374 EGDINEI
-387 CSSEKRERKEH
+387 
-398 LRSLS
+398 

>member
-1 MNKLS
+1 MNRLS

-13 ILEIQTTKAEE
+13 ILEIQSSKAEE
-24 FIKNII
+24 FIKNTI

-36 RASDIHFEPYDKY
+36 RASDIHFEPYSKY

-61 FFKKINKNAYQNIV
+61 FFKKINKSSYQNIV
-75 NIIKIKAEC
+75 NIIKIKSDC

-98 HGEVDLRVSF
+98 HGDVDLRVSF

-124 KEMFTV
+124 KEMFTI
-130 DNIGLSDKAKEL
+130 DNIGLSNKAKEL
-142 FEKIVKYK
+142 FKKIVKYK
-150 YQMTIITGPTG
+150 YQMIIITGPTG

-230 DEDSAQIAVRASL
+230 DEESAQIAVRASL

-273 LFTSLNAIINQRL
+273 LFTSLNAIVNQRL
-286 VKRLRSSYDK
+286 VKRLKSSYD
-296 QDLIAQDGNDK
+296 DVDFTDDTSESE
-307 YFGRIAVFEILLI
+307 YYGRIAVFEIMLI
-320 NDKIRDLLLKNNTK
+320 NDKIIDLLLKNNTK
-334 LTSEIYNEMKKLS
+334 LTSEIYNEMKKLT

-359 LENNLIDEKTYMDFK
+359 LDHKFIDKKTYDEFK
-374 EGDINELWNNIWR
+374 EGDINEI
-387 CSSEKRERKEH
+387 
-398 LRSLS
+398 

>member
-13 ILEIQTTKAEE
+13 ILEIQSSKAEE
-24 FIKNII
+24 FIKNTI
-30 DYAIDN
+30 DYAINN

-61 FFKKINKNAYQNIV
+61 FFKKINRSAYQNIV
-75 NIIKIKAEC
+75 NIIKIKSEC

-98 HGEVDLRVSF
+98 HGDVDLRVSF
-108 IEAIYGEKIC
+108 IDAIYGEKIC

-124 KEMFTV
+124 KEMFTI

-142 FEKIVKYK
+142 FNKIVKYK

-173 NLDKE
+173 NLDKK

-230 DEDSAQIAVRASL
+230 DEESAQIAVRASL

-286 VKRLRSSYDK
+286 VKRLKSSYEDI
-296 QDLIAQDGNDK
+296 DFEDDGDK
-307 YFGRIAVFEILLI
+307 YFGRIAVFEIMLI

-334 LTSEIYNEMKKLS
+334 LSSEIYNEMKKLS

-359 LENNLIDEKTYMDFK
+359 LEHKFIDQKTYEEFK
-374 EGDINELWNNIWR
+374 EGDINEIWNNFW
-387 CSSEKRERKEH
+387 K
-398 LRSLS
+398 

>member
-1 MNKLS
+1 MNRLS

-13 ILEIQTTKAEE
+13 IVEIQSSKAEE
-24 FIKNII
+24 FIKNTI

-36 RASDIHFEPYDKY
+36 RASDIHFEPYSKY

-61 FFKKINKNAYQNIV
+61 FFKKINKSSYQNIV
-75 NIIKIKAEC
+75 NIIKIKSDC

-98 HGEVDLRVSF
+98 HGDVDLRVSF

-124 KEMFTV
+124 KEMFTI

-142 FEKIVKYK
+142 FKKIVKYK

-230 DEDSAQIAVRASL
+230 DEESAQIAVRASL

-273 LFTSLNAIINQRL
+273 LFTSLNAIVNQRL
-286 VKRLRSSYDK
+286 VKRLKSSYD
-296 QDLIAQDGNDK
+296 DIDFTDDTSDSV
-307 YFGRIAVFEILLI
+307 YYGRIAVFEIMLI
-320 NDKIRDLLLKNNTK
+320 NYKIRDLLLKNNTK
-334 LTSEIYNEMKKLS
+334 LTSEIYNEMKKFT

-359 LENNLIDEKTYMDFK
+359 LENKFIDKKTYDEFK
-374 EGDINELWNNIWR
+374 EGDINEI
-387 CSSEKRERKEH
+387 
-398 LRSLS
+398 

>member
-13 ILEIQTTKAEE
+13 ILEMQSSKAEE
-24 FIKNII
+24 FIKNTI
-30 DYAIDN
+30 DYAINN

-75 NIIKIKAEC
+75 NIIKIKSEC

-98 HGEVDLRVSF
+98 HGDVDLRVSF
-108 IEAIYGEKIC
+108 IDAIYGEKIC

-124 KEMFTV
+124 KEMFTI
-130 DNIGLSDKAKEL
+130 DNIGLSEKAKEL
-142 FEKIVKYK
+142 FNKIVKYK

-173 NLDKE
+173 NLDKK

-230 DEDSAQIAVRASL
+230 DEESAQIAVRASL

-286 VKRLRSSYDK
+286 VKRLKSSYEDI
-296 QDLIAQDGNDK
+296 DFEDDGDK
-307 YFGRIAVFEILLI
+307 YYGRIAVFEIMLI

-334 LTSEIYNEMKKLS
+334 LSSEIYNEMKKLS

-359 LENNLIDEKTYMDFK
+359 LEHKCIDEKTYEEFK
-374 EGDINELWNNIWR
+374 EGDINEI
-387 CSSEKRERKEH
+387 
-398 LRSLS
+398 